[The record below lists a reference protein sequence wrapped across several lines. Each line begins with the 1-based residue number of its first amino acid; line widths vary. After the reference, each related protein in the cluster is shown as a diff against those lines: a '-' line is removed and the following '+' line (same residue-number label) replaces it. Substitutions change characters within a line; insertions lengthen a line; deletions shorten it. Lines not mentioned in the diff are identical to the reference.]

1 MSMLDSFF
9 NKGFKAAKCKTLL
22 KLTIPRIKLLR
33 NRREIQL
40 RNMRREI
47 AKLLETGQE
56 ATARIRVEHIIREE
70 NMMAAQEII
79 ELFCELIAVRLPIIE
94 SQRECPLDLKE
105 AISSVCFAAP
115 RCADLPEL
123 LQVQFLFGAKY
134 GKEFLSAATEL
145 RPDCGVN
152 RQLIE
157 LLSVRAPSPEK
168 KLKLLKE
175 IAVEHELDW
184 DPAPSETEF
193 FKKHEDLLNGPT
205 QFVSESTLPLHE
217 EKHNEALPSV
227 HDSPTKEQPDSESDS
242 DMLEFPE
249 VPKVSVRPGP
259 STATAPDTVAPLV
272 MLPLEVDLDSPNH
285 SGDFND
291 VNHGKTEERSSVPE
305 DESHTSF
312 DKMECKQFVPFISPP
327 PVSPG
332 SYSARHSDPPASLSA
347 KYSDQPAS
355 LSARYSDQPASLSAK
370 YSDQPA
376 SLSARYSDPPA
387 SLSSTKSE
395 PEVDLKDVLAA
406 ANAAAESAERAAAAA
421 RSAASLAQLRIN
433 ELTKKK
439 SDHVLDSS
447 SENPFYA
454 SSDNE
459 STIAEK
465 GHFNEPHIAGN
476 SDGSEINDLEPQQDH
491 YTSPGSHSSSSPSF
505 DTLKVDFYSSLPS
518 DHAVDNK
525 SSTHQPQRLPS
536 MDDDPYFSYP
546 NLFSSQSS
554 NDASHTRSD
563 KDRSTRDL

>member
-22 KLTIPRIKLLR
+22 KLSIPRIKLLR

-157 LLSVRAPSPEK
+157 LLSVRAPLPEK

-175 IAVEHELDW
+175 IAVEHDLDW

-205 QFVSESTLPLHE
+205 QFVSEPTLPLHE

-227 HDSPTKEQPDSESDS
+227 HDSPTKEQPDSDSDS

-259 STATAPDTVAPLV
+259 SAATAPDTVAPLV
-272 MLPLEVDLDSPNH
+272 MLPLDFDLDSPNH
-285 SGDFND
+285 SGDFED
-291 VNHGKTEERSSVPE
+291 VNQGKTEERSSVSK

-312 DKMECKQFVPFISPP
+312 HKTESKQFVPFISPP
-327 PVSPG
+327 PLSPG
-332 SYSARHSDPPASLSA
+332 SHSARHSDPPVTLSA
-347 KYSDQPAS
+347 KYSD
-355 LSARYSDQPASLSAK
+355 R
-370 YSDQPA
+370 PA
-376 SLSARYSDPPA
+376 SLSARYSDPPT
-387 SLSSTKSE
+387 SLSSSKSE

-421 RSAASLAQLRIN
+421 RSAASLAQVRIN

-454 SSDNE
+454 SGDND

-465 GHFNEPHIAGN
+465 GHFNEPRISGN
-476 SDGSEINDLEPQQDH
+476 SDGSERNVLEPHQDH
-491 YTSPGSHSSSSPSF
+491 YTSSGSHSSSSPSF

-518 DHAVDNK
+518 DHVEDDK

-546 NLFSSQSS
+546 NLFTSQSS
-554 NDASHTRSD
+554 NVGSHTHSD
-563 KDRSTRDL
+563 NDRLTRDL

>member
-1 MSMLDSFF
+1 MSMFVSFF

-22 KLTIPRIKLLR
+22 KLTMPLIKLLR

-40 RNMRREI
+40 KNMRREI

-134 GKEFLSAATEL
+134 GNEFLSAATEL

-205 QFVSESTLPLHE
+205 QFVSGSTLPLHE
-217 EKHNEALPSV
+217 EKHNEELHCS
-227 HDSPTKEQPDSESDS
+227 HDSPTKEQADSDSDS

-259 STATAPDTVAPLV
+259 SVATAPDTVTPLV
-272 MLPLEVDLDSPNH
+272 MLPLDVDLDSSNH
-285 SGDFND
+285 SGVFSDINQEQA
-291 VNHGKTEERSSVPE
+291 EESSSFPK
-305 DESHTSF
+305 DEPHTSF
-312 DKMECKQFVPFISPP
+312 DTMGVNKLYLS
-327 PVSPG
+327 SG
-332 SYSARHSDPPASLSA
+332 SHSARHSDPS
-347 KYSDQPAS
+347 AS
-355 LSARYSDQPASLSAK
+355 LSARHSE
-370 YSDQPA
+370 
-376 SLSARYSDPPA
+376 PPA
-387 SLSSTKSE
+387 SLSTTKSE
-395 PEVDLKDVLAA
+395 AEVDLKDVLAA

-421 RSAASLAQLRIN
+421 RSAANLAQVRIN

-439 SDHVLDSS
+439 SEHVPDCS

-454 SSDNE
+454 TADNE
-459 STIAEK
+459 STIES
-465 GHFNEPHIAGN
+465 GHFNEPTIPCN
-476 SDGSEINDLEPQQDH
+476 SDRSGRDDFELHQDN
-491 YTSPGSHSSSSPSF
+491 YTSPGSHSSSFPSF
-505 DTLKVDFYSSLPS
+505 DTLKADFVASLPT
-518 DHAVDNK
+518 DHVMDDDK
-525 SSTHQPQRLPS
+525 SSTHQPKRFPS
-536 MDDDPYFSYP
+536 MDNDDPYFTYP

-554 NDASHTRSD
+554 NVESHTHSD
-563 KDRSTRDL
+563 NGCSTHDL

>member
-22 KLTIPRIKLLR
+22 KLSIPRIKLLR

-40 RNMRREI
+40 RNMRRDI

-70 NMMAAQEII
+70 NMLAAQEII

-175 IAVEHELDW
+175 IAVEHDLDW

-193 FKKHEDLLNGPT
+193 FKKHEDLLDGPT
-205 QFVSESTLPLHE
+205 KMVSGSTLPLHE
-217 EKHNEALPSV
+217 EKHNEELPSI
-227 HDSPTKEQPDSESDS
+227 HDSPTKEQPGSDSDS
-242 DMLEFPE
+242 DMFEFPE

-259 STATAPDTVAPLV
+259 SAATAPDTVAPLV
-272 MLPLEVDLDSPNH
+272 MLPLEVDLDSPSH
-285 SGDFND
+285 SAHFED
-291 VNHGKTEERSSVPE
+291 VNQGQTEGRSSVPK

-312 DKMECKQFVPFISPP
+312 DKMESKQFVPFISPP
-327 PVSPG
+327 PLSPR
-332 SYSARHSDPPASLSA
+332 SHSARHSDPPVILSA
-347 KYSDQPAS
+347 KYSDS
-355 LSARYSDQPASLSAK
+355 
-370 YSDQPA
+370 PA

-387 SLSSTKSE
+387 SLSARYSDTPASLSSTKSE
-395 PEVDLKDVLAA
+395 PEIDLKDVLAA

-421 RSAASLAQLRIN
+421 RSAASLAQVRIN

-439 SDHVLDSS
+439 SEHVLDSS

-454 SSDNE
+454 SGSNE
-459 STIAEK
+459 STIAEE
-465 GHFNEPHIAGN
+465 GHFNFNEPHIAGN
-476 SDGSEINDLEPQQDH
+476 SDGSERNDLEPHQDH
-491 YTSPGSHSSSSPSF
+491 YYTSSSFPSF
-505 DTLKVDFYSSLPS
+505 DTLKEDLYSSLPS

-546 NLFSSQSS
+546 NLFTSQSS
-554 NDASHTRSD
+554 NIGSHTHSD
-563 KDRSTRDL
+563 NDRSTRDL